1 MSFVHGLLWCRGTL
15 DKACHEEDA
24 DAAVRRALDAYIVF
38 CMVVLACAYGLAAF
52 AATKVGGIF
61 GSVLIFVAAFVSGF
75 RILEVLSVMAELHLV
90 PVYEPRDSVR
100 ALVDALWNYVEIGL
114 AFATMHVAAG
124 FFAGNYGGDGPPTA
138 FAPVYFSFVAMT
150 TVGFGDYSPTRVFG
164 QTLVVAEM
172 LIGLVILVV
181 VIQRAVAT
189 TLTWQRDNPP
199 INPPAPN
206 PNARQDST

>member
-1 MSFVHGLLWCRGTL
+1 
-15 DKACHEEDA
+15 
-24 DAAVRRALDAYIVF
+24 
-38 CMVVLACAYGLAAF
+38 
-52 AATKVGGIF
+52 
-61 GSVLIFVAAFVSGF
+61 
-75 RILEVLSVMAELHLV
+75 
-90 PVYEPRDSVR
+90 VR